1 MDTFDQSGNTH
12 HCKEGNDGYRLVNR
26 KYRCTFSETRQSRTY
41 SSGTVNFRVQSIQP
55 FITNKTVAVV
65 PYMTNS

>member
-41 SSGTVNFRVQSIQP
+41 SSGTV
-55 FITNKTVAVV
+55 
-65 PYMTNS
+65 